1 MDSGQLK
8 EKEFEDLL
16 SRFADFI
23 RVHIHKF
30 NLYKYGLDPDDVSQ
44 EVRLKIWKLFYNEKT
59 IANYSSYIKKIV
71 NSSVIDH
78 LRKIRRE
85 EEIFSHEKH
94 VAESELTYNLEIS
107 RYKSLEEIVGTAVES
122 LIESRRQVVKL
133 YLLNLSI
140 QEIASYLN
148 WSINKT
154 RNLLYRGLG
163 DLKKVLK
170 NMDIHYESRR

>member
-1 MDSGQLK
+1 MNAEQK
-8 EKEFEDLL
+8 RNKEFEDLL
-16 SRFADFI
+16 NRFANFI
-23 RVHIHKF
+23 RIHILKF

-44 EVRLKIWKLFYNEKT
+44 EVRLKIWKLLHSEKN
-59 IANYSSYIKKIV
+59 IANYPSYIKKIV
-71 NSSVIDH
+71 NSSVIDQ

-85 EEIFSHEKH
+85 EGIYTHEKH
-94 VAESELTYNLEIS
+94 VAENELAYSLEMS
-107 RYKSLEEIVGTAVES
+107 RFRSLEEIVGKAVES

-148 WSINKT
+148 WSVDKT
-154 RNLLYRGLG
+154 RNLLYRGLA

-170 NMDIHYESRR
+170 TMDINYESK